1 MTQRERIL
9 AMIVLALLVLGVG
22 VVGGYMFILSPLQDK
37 ERAAETLRNEV
48 GDLELKVLGMR
59 KAAPQVA
66 AMKRASLPPDPSDSK
81 DPNRVP
87 TFNFARAEYKRLIER
102 LLINAGI
109 TDGKPGLDKLTVMR
123 PPITPEMSAKKPAYY
138 TLTFDIEMNKVNL
151 WQVVDFLYGYYQVD
165 LLHQITDISITR
177 ENRANE
183 GRGGLKVSITS
194 EAIAL
199 NGVEPRSSLIPVTSS
214 IAAVAGGAALQAI
227 ASRPDMVHKLLRSDA
242 LATRDRD
249 YSFIAWG
256 DMFYG
261 VVPPYTPPD
270 PVPFEIARLEDVTM
284 ARDDQTKAVKIQLKG
299 DGSAGARVTARASGS
314 LLKEGALTV
323 DRESGTI
330 TLPAVDPEIADSA
343 TSKVEVVAVSSDGTT
358 KRESFTVAV
367 EKTPL
372 PPPGPDI
379 SSAIRL
385 VYVTRNSDGI
395 VRAAI
400 KDNATPYRYL
410 IEFTTK
416 GIMVRREY
424 QVHGKKWDE
433 EGAYRRNGKPGVL
446 TIKDDES
453 STNRVFKVIAFEH
466 NSLILCDISVPEPAV
481 PSESKPPPKPAIGAR
496 APVGFAKQ
504 GPADAI
510 GAVAGAITA
519 AIPKPFYY
527 RWVGGK
533 SLKELLDPSPKN
545 TNRLKPD
552 EVSEILRRVASD
564 GSIGP
569 VLASDN

>member
-9 AMIVLALLVLGVG
+9 AIIVLALLVVGVG
-22 VVGGYMFILSPLQDK
+22 VVGGYMFILSPLQEK

-48 GDLELKVLGMR
+48 DDLEMKVLSMR
-59 KAAPQVA
+59 KAAPKVA
-66 AMKRASLPPDPSDSK
+66 AIKRASLPPDPSDSK
-81 DPNRVP
+81 DPSRVP

-109 TDGKPGLDKLTVMR
+109 TDGKPGLDKLVVMR
-123 PPITPEMSAKKPAYY
+123 PPITPEMSPKKPAYY

-177 ENRANE
+177 ENRSTE

-214 IAAVAGGAALQAI
+214 IAAVAGTAALQAI
-227 ASRPDMVHKLLRSDA
+227 ASRPDMVHKLLRSNS

-261 VVPPYTPPD
+261 MVPTYTPPK
-270 PVPFEIARLEDVTM
+270 PVPFEIARLDSVTM
-284 ARDDQTKAVKIQLKG
+284 ARDEQPKEVKIQLKG
-299 DGSAGARVTARASGS
+299 DGVVGAKVTAKATGS

-323 DRESGTI
+323 DREAGTI

-343 TSKVEVVAVSSDGTT
+343 TSTVEVVAVSADGTT
-358 KRESFTVAV
+358 KRESFAVAV
-367 EKTPL
+367 EKLPV

-385 VYVTRNSDGI
+385 VYVNRNSDGM
-395 VRAAI
+395 VLALI

-410 IEFTTK
+410 IEFSAK

-453 STNRVFKVIAFEH
+453 STNRTFKIIAFEH
-466 NSLILCDISVPEPAV
+466 NALIVCDISAPDPT
-481 PSESKPPPKPAIGAR
+481 PSESKQPLKPGVGIRPPGSP
-496 APVGFAKQ
+496 AKQ
-504 GPADAI
+504 GPAGAI
-510 GAVAGAITA
+510 SAVAGAIAT
-519 AIPKPFYY
+519 AIPKPLYY
-527 RWVGGK
+527 RWSGGK

-552 EVSEILRRVASD
+552 EVSEILRRVAAD
-564 GSIGP
+564 GSVGP
-569 VLASDN
+569 VVASGNE